1 MRTMRKSRFS
11 PQQIVGIL
19 KEFEGGK
26 SAQDLSR
33 EHGISGATLYGWRK
47 KYAGMDGV
55 ELRRL
60 KSLESENLRLKRMYS
75 ELALDHQLA
84 KEIIGKKV

>member
-1 MRTMRKSRFS
+1 
-11 PQQIVGIL
+11 VGIL
-19 KEFEGGK
+19 KESEGRK
-26 SAQDLSR
+26 SAQDVGR
-33 EHGISGATLYGWRK
+33 EHGIIGAKLYGWRK

-60 KSLESENLRLKRMYS
+60 KSLESENMRLKRMYS

-84 KEIIGKKV
+84 KEIKG

>member
-1 MRTMRKSRFS
+1 
-11 PQQIVGIL
+11 
-19 KEFEGGK
+19 
-26 SAQDLSR
+26 
-33 EHGISGATLYGWRK
+33 
-47 KYAGMDGV
+47 MDGV

-84 KEIIGKKV
+84 KEIIGKRSEAMPKEEDGSPILSSVRHQQGVPRIAPCAQHGVRFDQSRRLGD